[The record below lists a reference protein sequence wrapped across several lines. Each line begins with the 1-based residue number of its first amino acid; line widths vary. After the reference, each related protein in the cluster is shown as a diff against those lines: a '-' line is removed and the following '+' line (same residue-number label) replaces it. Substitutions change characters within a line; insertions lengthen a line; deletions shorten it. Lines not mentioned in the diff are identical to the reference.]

1 METEVYILS
10 GFLGSG
16 KTTLLKRLLENERSL
31 GRKTAVIMNEL
42 GSISIDSNIVKED
55 VTLKELLGG
64 CICCSMQDSLEMQL
78 QSLLIQNQPE
88 AIYIETTGAAYPFEV
103 LDAVLSPQIADKLQV
118 KGIITTVDGLRW
130 LNRKTLNP
138 ELQKLIIEQVRFAD
152 FVIIN
157 KIDELT
163 EDEQCN
169 VTIDI
174 QSVNKT
180 APCLL
185 TNYSKVS
192 IAKLR
197 SLSKTMSWQSEQNQ
211 NLINKKIN
219 LSAFVY
225 SFKNSVSQLEF
236 EDFIRTLPDT
246 IYRVKGYVK
255 FGQSDYPFMFQFS
268 YGMPLYMKEFMDFPL
283 NLVFIGEKMN
293 WGNVAQQ
300 LSALEQSC

>member
-31 GRKTAVIMNEL
+31 GRKTVVIMNEL

-88 AIYIETTGAAYPFEV
+88 VIYIETTGAAYPFEV
-103 LDAVLSPQIADKLQV
+103 LDAVLSPHIADKLQV

-197 SLSKTMSWQSEQNQ
+197 SLSKTISCRSVQNF
-211 NLINKKIN
+211 INKKIN